1 MHIKM
6 SEEVKKALK
15 THQKVVALE
24 STIISHG
31 LPYPDNI
38 EVAKTL
44 ESIIREEGAIPAT
57 IAIINGE
64 IKVGLDEHD
73 LEILAKEDVVKV
85 SKRDF
90 GYVISQKKHGA
101 TTVSGTILVAAR
113 VGIQVFA
120 TGGIGGVHRYGE
132 NTMDISRDL
141 EEIAEHSVCVVCAG
155 AKSILDLGLTL
166 EYLETKGVEIIGYQT
181 EILPS
186 FYSRTS
192 PFQVTHR
199 LETPQEIATLFHA
212 KKRFPLKGGIVVA
225 NPIPESH
232 AMASD
237 VIESYIEQS
246 LILAKD
252 KNITGKETTPFLL
265 STIKDLTKGESLE
278 ANKALV
284 YNNARLAA
292 KIAIELAYIDK
303 KIIAF

>member
-90 GYVISQKKHGA
+90 GYVISQKKTWCNYGFRYD
-101 TTVSGTILVAAR
+101 TCCCAR
-113 VGIQVFA
+113 W
-120 TGGIGGVHRYGE
+120 Y
-132 NTMDISRDL
+132 S
-141 EEIAEHSVCVVCAG
+141 SVCNWWDWWCT
-155 AKSILDLGLTL
+155 SIWRKHDGHL
-166 EYLETKGVEIIGYQT
+166 
-181 EILPS
+181 
-186 FYSRTS
+186 
-192 PFQVTHR
+192 
-199 LETPQEIATLFHA
+199 
-212 KKRFPLKGGIVVA
+212 
-225 NPIPESH
+225 
-232 AMASD
+232 
-237 VIESYIEQS
+237 
-246 LILAKD
+246 
-252 KNITGKETTPFLL
+252 
-265 STIKDLTKGESLE
+265 
-278 ANKALV
+278 
-284 YNNARLAA
+284 
-292 KIAIELAYIDK
+292 
-303 KIIAF
+303 